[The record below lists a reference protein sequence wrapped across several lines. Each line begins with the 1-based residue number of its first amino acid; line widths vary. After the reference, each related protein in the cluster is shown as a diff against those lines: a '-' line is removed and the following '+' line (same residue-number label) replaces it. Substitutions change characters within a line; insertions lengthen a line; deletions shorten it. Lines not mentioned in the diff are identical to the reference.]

1 VRPDRVPARLRVSAI
16 RFLNPAPLMWSFE
29 HEPDRSRL
37 LNRYT
42 LSSDTPADCAA
53 KLASGDADIGLVPVA
68 ALPFTPSLAV
78 IPGCTIASRDRVR
91 SLILVVRH
99 PDGIAGVRRVAL
111 DTASRTTSTYTRIL
125 FARFWKTHPQFV
137 PHPPDLERMLA
148 QADAALLIGDPALL
162 ALEDREARERRTGER
177 LLYLD
182 LAHEW
187 YTFTGTVWVSAVWGL
202 RPEAITASGIP
213 AEQVVEDF
221 QRSRDAGLS
230 HINDLADEWAAK
242 IAVPRATIHT
252 YLSQNIWYVLDD
264 ACLAGLEL
272 VFRYGVECG
281 ALPAAPHLR
290 FL

>member
-1 VRPDRVPARLRVSAI
+1 
-16 RFLNPAPLMWSFE
+16 MWSFE
-29 HEPDRSRL
+29 HEPERSRL
-37 LNRYT
+37 LERYT
-42 LSSDTPADCAA
+42 LTSDTPAECAA

-68 ALPFTPSLAV
+68 ALPYTPSLAV

-99 PDGIAGVRRVAL
+99 PDGIQGVRRVAL

-125 FARFWKTHPQFV
+125 FARFWKTQPEFV
-137 PHPPDLERMLA
+137 PHPPDLEAMLGK
-148 QADAALLIGDPALL
+148 ADAALLIGDPALL

-187 YTFTGTVWVSAVWGL
+187 HTFTGTVWVSAVWGV
-202 RPEAITASGIP
+202 RPEAITAAGASTT
-213 AEQVVEDF
+213 QVTEDF
-221 QRSRDAGLS
+221 QRSRDAGLAHLS
-230 HINDLADEWAAK
+230 DLVDEWATK

-252 YLSQNIWYVLDD
+252 YLSQNIAYVLDD
-264 ACLAGLEL
+264 ACLEGLEL
-272 VFRYGVECG
+272 FFRYGVECR
-281 ALPAAPHLR
+281 ALPLAPKLW